1 MGAGF
6 GAMSVLLLVGGLVTV
21 SYTYRMQSATSE
33 LLAHSVMCLKAAESV
48 EGAADDL
55 RVMTTDD
62 VLTNAALAAVLDQH
76 RSEFRGLLHEA
87 EGTARAAAQTDV
99 IEAVEATFAEYE
111 WSLQNAR
118 EFAAAGHDREAREL
132 LRQSQALGDEMVA
145 SIDQFDNINER
156 LMYADLDRIVE
167 SNRTVRWA
175 MYALGAAGIL
185 LGWVLFLVISRS
197 ITKPICQLVLK
208 ARGATGY
215 ELVER
220 VDVRRGTELEELE
233 EQIRALVERI
243 NVARSELEASH
254 HLLQRSERLAALGR
268 VSAGIAHEI
277 RNPLTSIKML
287 IFALQEDA
295 ALDDEEKKDLAVIVS
310 RSTAWTVSSTTSC
323 ASPPAGSGAVATDLN
338 QIVRETLE
346 VLSPHLERSRVTL
359 VTSDQPGTGR
369 AQLDPDQIRRVLMNL
384 VLNALDAMPAGG
396 SLSIDT
402 RRMITGSDEPGWLQI
417 EVRDTGCGIP
427 AELVETLFDPF
438 VSGRKGG
445 TGLGLAI
452 SHQIV
457 QQHGGWIDFAND
469 PAGGSIFTVNLPD
482 RQGQEHAQSAGSGRR
497 RERPLLVPKNAA

>member
-1 MGAGF
+1 
-6 GAMSVLLLVGGLVTV
+6 
-21 SYTYRMQSATSE
+21 
-33 LLAHSVMCLKAAESV
+33 
-48 EGAADDL
+48 
-55 RVMTTDD
+55 
-62 VLTNAALAAVLDQH
+62 
-76 RSEFRGLLHEA
+76 
-87 EGTARAAAQTDV
+87 
-99 IEAVEATFAEYE
+99 
-111 WSLQNAR
+111 
-118 EFAAAGHDREAREL
+118 
-132 LRQSQALGDEMVA
+132 
-145 SIDQFDNINER
+145 
-156 LMYADLDRIVE
+156 
-167 SNRTVRWA
+167 
-175 MYALGAAGIL
+175 
-185 LGWVLFLVISRS
+185 LFLVISRS

-295 ALDDEEKKDLAVIVS
+295 ALDDEEKKDLAVIVQQID
-310 RSTAWTVSSTTSC
+310 RMDRFVDNFLRFAR
-323 ASPPAGSGAVATDLN
+323 PPDPELVATDLN